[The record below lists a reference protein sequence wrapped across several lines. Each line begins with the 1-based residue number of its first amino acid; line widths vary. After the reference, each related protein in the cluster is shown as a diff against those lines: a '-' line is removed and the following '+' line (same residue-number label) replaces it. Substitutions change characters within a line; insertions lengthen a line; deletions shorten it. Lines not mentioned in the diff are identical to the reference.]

1 VDAIT
6 GSGLR
11 PNNRTGKRKGKQ
23 QSRMNSSGAS
33 HNGITIKSERE
44 LSLMVQAGQIVAQ
57 AKASVA
63 KAVQPGSETREL
75 DAVAEREIRQLGGI
89 PSFKGYQASA
99 VTPFPATICASI
111 NEEIVHGIPG
121 KRKLREG
128 DIVSIDVGAI
138 YEGFHGDSAFT
149 IGVGEIDQDAQLLIA
164 VTRESL
170 DLAIAQVR
178 AGAHIGDISAAV
190 QTHAEGHGYQ
200 VVRQYV
206 GHGIGRDM
214 HEEPQV
220 PNYGT
225 AGRGPLIRQ
234 GMALA
239 IEPMLNIGGWET
251 RQLKDGWTVVTA
263 DGSLSAHF
271 EDTVAITEDGPQIT
285 TRLAPGKEVR

>member
-1 VDAIT
+1 
-6 GSGLR
+6 
-11 PNNRTGKRKGKQ
+11 
-23 QSRMNSSGAS
+23 MNSNGPSR
-33 HNGITIKSERE
+33 NGITIKSGRE
-44 LSLMVQAGQIVAQ
+44 LWLMIQAGQIVAK

-63 KAVQPGSETREL
+63 EAVQPGSETREL

-99 VTPFPATICASI
+99 TVPFPASICASI
-111 NEEIVHGIPG
+111 NDEIVHGIPG
-121 KRKLREG
+121 KRKLRDG

-149 IGVGEIDQDAQLLIA
+149 IGVGDIDQEAEALIA

-170 DLAIAQVR
+170 DLAIAKVR
-178 AGAHIGDISAAV
+178 VGAHIGDISAAV

-206 GHGIGRDM
+206 GHGIGRAM
-214 HEEPQV
+214 HEEPQI
-220 PNYGT
+220 PNYGA

-251 RQLKDGWTVVTA
+251 RQLSDGWTVVTA

-271 EDTVAITEDGPQIT
+271 EDTVAITEDGPQVT
-285 TRLAPGKEVR
+285 TRLAPGREAL

>member
-1 VDAIT
+1 
-6 GSGLR
+6 
-11 PNNRTGKRKGKQ
+11 
-23 QSRMNSSGAS
+23 
-33 HNGITIKSERE
+33 
-44 LSLMVQAGQIVAQ
+44 MVQAGQIVAQ